1 MKSDLLAYFTDHLII
16 LFNSLFQELIHI
28 TYEFVF
34 GIQNQSLFEAMQHS
48 QYMYSLTSCLNV
60 QFSVQCDTSLQRT
73 LA

>member
-34 GIQNQSLFEAMQHS
+34 GIQNQSLFEAMQ
-48 QYMYSLTSCLNV
+48 QLTIHVFFNKLS
-60 QFSVQCDTSLQRT
+60 
-73 LA
+73 